1 MNQNI
6 LQTLFLDNPEIPG
19 EIAKFCENMPGYARA
34 EQEYRQA
41 IQELEDLIGFKRYS
55 QFENAM
61 TSHLSYEVRA
71 YYLFGLGLRREISA
85 GMAG

>member
-1 MNQNI
+1 MKHTI
-6 LQTLFLDNPEIPG
+6 LQTLFLDNPEIPE
-19 EIAKFCENMPGYARA
+19 EIAKFCKSMPGYAQA

-71 YYLFGLGLRREISA
+71 YYLFGLGLRKQLLD
-85 GMAG
+85 GLGV